1 MTDDRGGVVSDTAV
15 DAGGI
20 DEPTSR
26 VLATIDGL
34 ALPAR
39 LWAAPNA
46 RAAVVL
52 VHGFSASSH
61 DGAVVRQAEA
71 LRDAGFDVVGYDSR
85 GHGGSGGECT
95 LGDLERHDVAA
106 AAEAARASG
115 LPVVLVGASMG
126 AISVLRHTATAE
138 VPPAGVV
145 VVSCPAAWR
154 APRSLQGALATVMTQ
169 TKAGRRIAHRRLG
182 VRLSPVWTNAA
193 PPTALVAGID
203 VPLALVHGQAD
214 RFIKPADA
222 IELYR
227 HARDPKRL
235 DLVPSMGHAYDALGV
250 APVVSSVEWALA
262 AAARD
267 AAPLAR

>member
-1 MTDDRGGVVSDTAV
+1 MVDDRGGAV
-15 DAGGI
+15 
-20 DEPTSR
+20 DEPTVR

-39 LWAAPNA
+39 VWAAPGA

-52 VHGFSASSH
+52 VHGFSASSR

-85 GHGGSGGECT
+85 GHGGSEGECT

-106 AAEAARASG
+106 AAGAAAASG

-126 AISVLRHTATAE
+126 AISVLRHAATAE
-138 VPPAGVV
+138 VPVAGVV
-145 VVSCPAAWR
+145 TVSCPAAWR
-154 APRSLQGALATVMTQ
+154 APRSVQGALATAMTQ
-169 TKAGRRIAHRRLG
+169 TRLGRRIAHRRLG

-193 PPTALVAGID
+193 PPTALIAGID
-203 VPLALVHGQAD
+203 APVALVHGQAD

-222 IELYR
+222 VELYR
-227 HARDPKRL
+227 AATDPKRL
-235 DLVPSMGHAYDALGV
+235 DLVPGMGHAYDAQGV
-250 APVVSSVEWALA
+250 APVVSAVEWVLA
-262 AAARD
+262 AARR
-267 AAPLAR
+267 AAPTAATLS